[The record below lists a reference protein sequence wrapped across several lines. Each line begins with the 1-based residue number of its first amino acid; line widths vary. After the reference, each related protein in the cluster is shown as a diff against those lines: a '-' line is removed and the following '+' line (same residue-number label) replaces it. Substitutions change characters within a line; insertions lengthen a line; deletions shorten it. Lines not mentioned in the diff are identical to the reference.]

1 MRGPCGGKVPCTW
14 SGKQPSSFPAGVFVF
29 LHLGEESLDF
39 SCLHW
44 EICQREKNRVGKARN
59 ISCIPPGIFEQSL
72 AFTMSQRDWTW
83 MRSEKK
89 GEQE

>member
-1 MRGPCGGKVPCTW
+1 MVRKAAVFLSCRSLC
-14 SGKQPSSFPAGVFVF
+14 FPASRR
-29 LHLGEESLDF
+29 GEESLDF